1 MAKDSEVVID
11 LQGVAKSYREGDST
25 STRRI
30 LTSLDFT
37 ARAGDFVAI
46 GGPSGSGKS
55 TLLNLLAGLDRPD
68 TGTVRVAGEDL
79 AALGGD
85 ACTRHRRR
93 YIGLVFQF
101 FNLVPTLTA
110 IENVA
115 LPAEYAGRRRTDAMK
130 AAAESL
136 DWVGLADRADH
147 RPTELSGGQQQ
158 RVAVARALVTQP
170 DLMLAD
176 EPTGNL
182 DSESTN
188 EVLDLLRRFNTERQ
202 QTILMVT
209 HDPRV
214 GEACGRIVEMLD
226 GRITNG
232 QAG

>member
-101 FNLVPTLTA
+101 FNLVPTLTVT
-110 IENVA
+110 ENLQLPLA
-115 LPAEYAGRRRTDAMK
+115 LNGIDGPGDRIDSMLSEF
-130 AAAESL
+130 
-136 DWVGLADRADH
+136 GLAEQRNAY
-147 RPTELSGGQQQ
+147 PGTLSGGEQQ
-158 RVAVARALVTQP
+158 RLAVLRAAVHGP
-170 DLMLAD
+170 PVVLAD

-182 DSESTN
+182 D
-188 EVLDLLRRFNTERQ
+188 RER
-202 QTILMVT
+202 
-209 HDPRV
+209 
-214 GEACGRIVEMLD
+214 GEAVIALLGSLAEQGTCVVMATHSRRAASAAGRRLRIAD
-226 GRITNG
+226 GVLG
-232 QAG
+232 PWDW